1 MRRLGTCLAT
11 AVVSGSALLTTAWAQ
26 GETDRASE
34 PPGAEAALSVPA
46 QTAPASSTEA
56 QAEIKV
62 LQRRLTRLENKI
74 AYYKRVTVSFV
85 TGRERIMDQ
94 LRRWR
99 SRVIDRLP
107 HAASSDRRLRLH
119 ERVVEYGE
127 NIRGQRARIHAKLQL
142 RASQERALEAEMRE
156 ITARIRSLEAA
167 A

>member
-1 MRRLGTCLAT
+1 MPVR
-11 AVVSGSALLTTAWAQ
+11 AVRWEAGSFPITQPGLDVQA
-26 GETDRASE
+26 DVRAR
-34 PPGAEAALSVPA
+34 AYI
-46 QTAPASSTEA
+46 
-56 QAEIKV
+56 EIKV

-142 RASQERALEAEMRE
+142 RASQERGLEAEVRE